1 MEKNKSKFLS
11 LILRHKP
18 ETINI
23 ILDNNGYAVVQ
34 ELIGKVELTFDELKH
49 IVDTNDK
56 KRFEFNDDF
65 TKIRARQGHSLTD
78 VDVELK
84 EIEPPEFLYHGTAD
98 RFLDKI
104 LNDGLLKMSRQHVHL
119 SDNISTAKNV
129 GSRHGKVTIIT
140 IDTQKMHQEGF
151 KFFKSNNGVWL
162 TNNVPVKYFVQNP
175 Y

>member
-23 ILDNNGYAVVQ
+23 ILDKNGYADVQ
-34 ELIGKVELTFDELKH
+34 ELIGKVELTFDELKN

-56 KRFEFNDDF
+56 KRFEFNSDF

-84 EIEPPEFLYHGTAD
+84 EMVPPEFLYHGTAD

-104 LNDGLLKMSRQHVHL
+104 MNDGLLKMNRQHVHL
-119 SDNISTAKNV
+119 SDNLATAKNV
-129 GSRHGKVTIIT
+129 GSRHGKVSIIT
-140 IDTQKMHQEGF
+140 IDTKKMYQDGF

-162 TNNVPVKYFVQNP
+162 TNNVPTKYFLI
-175 Y
+175 